1 MKEFFLTDW
10 KELACVL
17 GFIIV
22 TLVTVITNL
31 TGKKVKVYDGIRTF
45 ILSILP
51 HFINLIESEG
61 RKPSVEKLKNCLI
74 AVNVAIK
81 QQYPS
86 FEIGSCDEFIVENI
100 ERILSTPQKKKEVS
114 YGKR

>member
-1 MKEFFLTDW
+1 MIEFFVTYW

-45 ILSILP
+45 IVSILP

-61 RKPSVEKLKNCLI
+61 KKPSKEKLKNCLL

-81 QQYPS
+81 QQFPS
-86 FEIGSCDEFIVENI
+86 FDIGSYDDFIVENI
-100 ERILSTPQKKKEVS
+100 EKILSTPQKKEDS

>member
-1 MKEFFLTDW
+1 MKEFFLTYW

-45 ILSILP
+45 ILSILW
-51 HFINLIESEG
+51 
-61 RKPSVEKLKNCLI
+61 
-74 AVNVAIK
+74 
-81 QQYPS
+81 
-86 FEIGSCDEFIVENI
+86 
-100 ERILSTPQKKKEVS
+100 
-114 YGKR
+114 KRNR